1 MASKYSLE
9 SYDYLG
15 LSLGK
20 MGTNSDQLIEYTCF
34 LVIAFKTLEF
44 YPVFN
49 KNVICINF
57 Y

>member
-20 MGTNSDQLIEYTCF
+20 MGTNSDQVIEYTCF